1 MKMYR
6 GRYEGKHRKA
16 TTASAHGKALRTGRL
31 TTMVIA
37 TVLLLALAIGGTL
50 AWLSTKGTPIQNKF
64 LPTKVT
70 CEVTEKFDG
79 NTGVKSDVNVKN
91 TGTIDAFIRVK
102 LVTYRTND
110 QRQHIGG
117 TASLPT
123 FTLGANWVEH
133 DGYYYYT
140 LPVAPGEKPKT
151 NLTDSMTL
159 VGSYL
164 DTDGGKQAIDV
175 MAEAIQS
182 VPEDAVKAAWG
193 EGFSI
198 NADGS
203 LNVPNV

>member
-1 MKMYR
+1 MYR

-16 TTASAHGKALRTGRL
+16 TATPAHGKALRTGRL
-31 TTMVIA
+31 TTMVVA

-50 AWLSTKGTPIQNKF
+50 AWLSTKDTPIQNKF

-110 QRQHIGG
+110 QGQHIGG
-117 TASLPT
+117 IASLPP
-123 FTLGANWVEH
+123 FDLGADWVKYG
-133 DGYYYYT
+133 DYYYYT
-140 LPVAPGEKPKT
+140 KPVAPNQKPET

-159 VGSYL
+159 IGSYL

-193 EGFSI
+193 AGFSI
-198 NADGS
+198 DTNGN
-203 LNVPNV
+203 LVVPTGN